1 MAFFDSSKDA
11 VSTFVDD
18 TVGDVRGFFGGATS
32 RFADQT
38 NELANRGGQQI
49 QFMHVATGKVV
60 NFKAFLTAF
69 TDRYSSNWKGEE
81 GYGRM
86 DNIQIF
92 KNTSRSISLGF
103 SVPAASVRE
112 SIDNMKNLSTL
123 TQMLYPT
130 FDMGSDAFGAQAR
143 TIKSSPLWKVQF
155 MNWVQNSKDGSGLLV
170 ACKGFSF
177 APRLADGV
185 FHRGTSIYAKAF
197 DVSVTLDVIHEHPL
211 GWEKAQSNRQAK
223 SKDTSPWIFG
233 KEGTTVTQN
242 QTQFGPVTGNEKFPY
257 GEKVTPKTTALAETA
272 AKKTENSNVKAAK
285 QKILTSVSSRA
296 APQ

>member
-112 SIDNMKNLSTL
+112 SIDNMKKLSTL

-130 FDMGSDAFGAQAR
+130 FDMGSDVYGAAAR

-185 FHRGTSIYAKAF
+185 FHRGTNIYAKAF

-223 SKDTSPWIFG
+223 SIKDD
-233 KEGTTVTQN
+233 KKTVTQN
-242 QTQFGPVTGNEKFPY
+242 QTQFGPVTGNERFPY
-257 GEKVTPKTTALAETA
+257 GEKVIPKTTALAETPA
-272 AKKTENSNVKAAK
+272 QKTKNSNVKAAK
-285 QKILTSVSSRA
+285 QKIMTDMRNPDIGASWYD
-296 APQ
+296 

>member
-69 TDRYSSNWKGEE
+69 ADNYRSNWKGEE

-92 KNTSRSISLGF
+92 KNTSRSITLGF
-103 SVPAASVRE
+103 SVPAASVVE
-112 SIDNMKNLSTL
+112 SINNMKNLSTL

-130 FDMGSDAFGAQAR
+130 FDSGGDQFGASAR
-143 TIKSSPLWKVQF
+143 TIKSSPLWKVKF
-155 MNWVQNSKDGSGLLV
+155 MNWIQNSKDGSGLLV

-177 APRLADGV
+177 APRMDDGV

-197 DVSVTLDVIHEHPL
+197 DVSITLDVIHEHTL
-211 GWEKAQSNRQAK
+211 GWEKAKSSRQGK
-223 SKDTSPWIFG
+223 SVDDSPQFFA
-233 KEGTTVTQN
+233 EETTVTQN

-257 GEKVTPKTTALAETA
+257 GEKVVPKTTALAETPA
-272 AKKTENSNVKAAK
+272 QKTENSNVKVAK
-285 QKILTSVSSRA
+285 QKILTSVSSRSPA
-296 APQ
+296 Q